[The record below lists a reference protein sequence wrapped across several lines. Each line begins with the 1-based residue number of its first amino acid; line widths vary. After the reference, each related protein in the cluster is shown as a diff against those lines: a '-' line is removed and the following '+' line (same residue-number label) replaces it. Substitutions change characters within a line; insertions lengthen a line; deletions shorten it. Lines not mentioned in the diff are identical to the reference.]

1 MPTDDG
7 IRFLTR
13 YDYRPRWGRAGELV
27 DRVAVRPIFGWG
39 TAWSFDRLRIWLEEG
54 TSPEHQRNQAVAHA
68 ISVAGVAGVW
78 IYQGL
83 VPKLIFVDPGEVD
96 LWKRSFGLSDRAA
109 RRAVRLAGVG
119 EFVAGVITLRSGRTK
134 PVFVAT
140 AVAMPLLVLSA
151 ANADPW
157 LLTRAFNPASLNW
170 AMAGLAATAAL
181 TADGLPSGKRPLRA
195 APDRQPDVGDLP

>member
-1 MPTDDG
+1 VPTDDG

-13 YDYRPRWGRAGELV
+13 YDYRPRWGRVGELV
-27 DRVAVRPIFGWG
+27 DRVAVRRIFGWG

-140 AVAMPLLVLSA
+140 AVAMPLLALGA
-151 ANADPW
+151 AKVTPGRSRGPS
-157 LLTRAFNPASLNW
+157 TRP
-170 AMAGLAATAAL
+170 
-181 TADGLPSGKRPLRA
+181 R
-195 APDRQPDVGDLP
+195 